1 MTDQQIL
8 HFIHSSVWVV
18 MLTNSQIFYCHVCG
32 MPQHHVV
39 RLEVVILVAKVRAF
53 LIS

>member
-8 HFIHSSVWVV
+8 HFIQSNVWVI
-18 MLTNSQIFYCHVCG
+18 MLTNSQVFYYHVCG
-32 MPQHHVV
+32 MPHHHVA